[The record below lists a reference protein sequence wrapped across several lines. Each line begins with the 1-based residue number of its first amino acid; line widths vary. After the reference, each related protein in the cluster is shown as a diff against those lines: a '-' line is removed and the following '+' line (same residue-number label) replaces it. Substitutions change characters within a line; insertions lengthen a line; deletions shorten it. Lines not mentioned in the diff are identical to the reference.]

1 MTKDK
6 HEHTFTGIISINRR
20 GAGFVAHEKFADDIY
35 IDSRNTKTAQNGDEV
50 EVLLLPQAPGDR
62 RRAGKVL
69 NVLARARSRFVGVV
83 ALDGEQTVLVPDA
96 RKMHTRIALPREAS
110 EHIRKKVLVEVTDWE
125 NLSGEIVEVIGTAGE
140 HETEMRAI
148 TIEHGFE
155 SAFPAA
161 VEKEAHALLSERE
174 ITERDV
180 EEREDMR
187 EVFTCTIDPDDA
199 KDFDD
204 AISAREIEH
213 GVWEIGVHI
222 ADVTH
227 FVRSGTALD
236 KEAQKRAT
244 SVYLVDR
251 TIPMLPEALSN
262 DLCSLN
268 EGEDKRAFAAIF
280 TFDAN
285 GNELSRRF
293 TKTIIR
299 SNKRFTYATAQ
310 ALIDTRTASAEGSG
324 ASKNENAEYYNE
336 LANIERIAH
345 ARRKERTDTG
355 AIEFDTKEIKFEL
368 DADGTPL
375 RAYVKERLET
385 MRIIE
390 DLMLHANKAVAE
402 FISEHAE
409 KNPALKAFVYRIHD
423 EPDAEKIDDLRV
435 FLRAL
440 GHDQLETK
448 DKQIAAKD
456 IAKLMREIKGTPE
469 EVVVQTATLRSM
481 AKAIYSNKNIG
492 HFSLAFKHY
501 THFTSPIRRYP
512 DMMVH
517 RLLYAH
523 LTDTKISKEELERY
537 GAMAIASSNRE
548 VEAVGAERD
557 SVKYKQ
563 VEYMSKHVGETFSGR
578 VSGVMASGIFVAENE
593 TQAEG
598 MIHVSSLDGWFEH
611 DEKHYTLV
619 DKKNGKSYRI
629 GDQVKIKLIS
639 ADLENKQLDWQIV

>member
-1 MTKDK
+1 MTKNK

-35 IDSRNTKTAQNGDEV
+35 IDSRDTNTAQNGDEV
-50 EVLLLPQAPGDR
+50 EVLLLPKMPGER

-69 NVLARARSRFVGVV
+69 EVLTRARSRFVGTV
-83 ALDGEQTVLVPDA
+83 ALEEGALLLIPDA
-96 RKMHTRIALPREAS
+96 RRMHARIALPANAQ
-110 EHIRKKVLVEVTDWE
+110 EHVGKKVLVEVRDWE
-125 NLSGEIVEVIGTAGE
+125 KFAGEIIEVIGTAGE

-161 VEKEAHALLSERE
+161 VEKEAQALLSERE
-174 ITERDV
+174 ITERDIA
-180 EEREDMR
+180 EREDMR

-204 AISAREIEH
+204 AISAREVES

-227 FVRSGTALD
+227 FVRSGSALD
-236 KEAQKRAT
+236 QEAQKRAT

-293 TKTIIR
+293 TKTIIS

-310 ALIDTRTASAEGSG
+310 ELIDTRDERAEH
-324 ASKNENAEYYNE
+324 YRE
-336 LANIERIAH
+336 LAAIERIAH

-390 DLMLHANKAVAE
+390 DLMLYANKAVAE

-409 KNPALKAFVYRIHD
+409 KNPALRAFVYRIHD
-423 EPDAEKIDDLRV
+423 LPDAEKIDDLRV

-448 DKQIAAKD
+448 DKQIASKD

-469 EVVVQTATLRSM
+469 EAVVQTATLRSM

-523 LTDTKISKEELERY
+523 LTDAKISQEEIKTY
-537 GAMAIASSNRE
+537 GAMALTSSQRE
-548 VEAVGAERD
+548 VEAVAAERD

-563 VEYMSKHVGETFSGR
+563 VEYMRDKVGQTFSGT
-578 VSGVMASGIFVAENE
+578 VTGVMASGIFVAENE
-593 TQAEG
+593 TRAEG
-598 MIHVSSLDGWFEH
+598 MIHISNLDGYFTH
-611 DEKHYTLV
+611 DEKHYKLV
-619 DKKNGKSYRI
+619 DRRKGKSYQI
-629 GDQVKIKLIS
+629 GDVVKIKLVS
-639 ADLENKQLDWQIV
+639 ADLENKQLDWSIV